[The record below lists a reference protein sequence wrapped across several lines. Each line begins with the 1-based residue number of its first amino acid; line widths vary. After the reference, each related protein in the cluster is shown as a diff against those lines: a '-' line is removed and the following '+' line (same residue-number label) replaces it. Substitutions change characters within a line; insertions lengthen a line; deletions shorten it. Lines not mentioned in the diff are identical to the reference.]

1 MFKKILL
8 LMQEK
13 IRTREYI
20 VTIHA
25 DEEMDAEDFSIFDI
39 ENCILNG
46 EVAERQRDKETSEW
60 KYIIS
65 GKSLANKKMKV
76 VSKIGIMG
84 KFVIITVFSD

>member
-1 MFKKILL
+1 
-8 LMQEK
+8 MQEK

-46 EVAERQRDKETSEW
+46 EVAERQRRVNGN
-60 KYIIS
+60 I
-65 GKSLANKKMKV
+65 
-76 VSKIGIMG
+76 
-84 KFVIITVFSD
+84 